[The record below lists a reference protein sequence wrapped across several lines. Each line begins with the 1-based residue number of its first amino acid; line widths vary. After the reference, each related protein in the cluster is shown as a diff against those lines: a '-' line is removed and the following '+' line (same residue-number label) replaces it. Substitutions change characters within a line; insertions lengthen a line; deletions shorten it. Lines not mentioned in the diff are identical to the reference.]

1 MYKKI
6 LYLFLVSIIAVSL
19 LSGCSS
25 SMQGDRMPES
35 TDSTEI
41 TADTTV
47 DESSAEN
54 TESAEKP
61 ENTDSSEMQNENLIR
76 KNVLYREDFDIPD
89 CRNLGYTNMID
100 FYNDYPDGKS
110 GGTFAN
116 AGLMVHYPGDL
127 DADLS
132 DADSLSF
139 TTYRGIGLGS
149 GLDEVFDAYGTVT
162 VSPPNEWETGISSA
176 EHTLKSSVIYSGQIK
191 SGAYVTLR
199 FYFDQNDTVM
209 FISYDA
215 IYARYA
221 SGTQYPEAFEIVN
234 D

>member
-6 LYLFLVSIIAVSL
+6 LNLFLLLTLVVSL
-19 LSGCSS
+19 LTGCGSATP
-25 SMQGDRMPES
+25 DNRMPKS
-35 TDSTEI
+35 PDSAEI
-41 TADTTV
+41 TTDTAV
-47 DESSAEN
+47 SEPSAEI
-54 TESAEKP
+54 TEKP
-61 ENTDSSEMQNENLIR
+61 ENCDNTVVQNENLIM
-76 KNVLYREDFDIPD
+76 KNILYREDFDIPD

-116 AGLMVHYPGDL
+116 AGVMVHYPGDL
-127 DADLS
+127 DKDLS
-132 DADSLSF
+132 DADSLAF
-139 TTYRGIGLGS
+139 LTYRGIGLGS
-149 GLDEVFDAYGTVT
+149 SLNDVLDAYGIVT
-162 VSPPNEWETGISSA
+162 VSPPNEWETGICSA
-176 EHTLKSSVIYSGQIK
+176 EHTLKSSVTYLGQIE

-215 IYARYA
+215 IYAKYA
-221 SGTQYPEAFEIVN
+221 TGTQYPDAFEIVN